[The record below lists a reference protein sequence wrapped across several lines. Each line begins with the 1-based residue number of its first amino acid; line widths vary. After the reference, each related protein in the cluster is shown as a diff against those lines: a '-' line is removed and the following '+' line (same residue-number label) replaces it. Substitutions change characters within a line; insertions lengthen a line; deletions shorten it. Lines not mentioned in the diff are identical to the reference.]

1 MTNAPNGFPT
11 WVLFLFFGVVYLGYL
26 QSKTRKVSRTRI
38 VVLPAIMV
46 SLALYGVLTV
56 PAHGVIAFV
65 AWAIGAAAAVAMN
78 SKVPHGNGVTLHEGQ
93 QHFVVPGSWIPLILM
108 MSIFVV
114 KSIIGYL
121 IGSHSVNPEDV
132 YFIAVSNWISGLIS
146 GTFLAR
152 ALFIFKAGSAH
163 GTTLL
168 KQSGSTI

>member
-1 MTNAPNGFPT
+1 MTNATNGFPT
-11 WVLFLFFGVVYLGYL
+11 WVLFLFFGLVYLGYL

-93 QHFVVPGSWIPLILM
+93 QHFVVPGSWI
-108 MSIFVV
+108 
-114 KSIIGYL
+114 IGYL
-121 IGSHSVNPEDV
+121 IGSNSVNPEDV

-152 ALFIFKAGSAH
+152 ALFIFKDGSAH